1 MSAGTNSVLLQICLS
16 IVLRT
21 GAPSKLCQQ
30 VYFKTFAMQVHKH
43 PAIRPQQSEA
53 VRSGRRGRQR
63 LHQRQ
68 LRPRLQLKTGVHCDP
83 GLASL
88 GNYSIDTYIFDP
100 GAVALNSRRLLADV
114 LGDKLTCHCHA
125 HKVQAI
131 VVVFVVVVVVV
142 VAAVV
147 AVVVVAI
154 SSIASRVTLL

>member
-1 MSAGTNSVLLQICLS
+1 
-16 IVLRT
+16 
-21 GAPSKLCQQ
+21 
-30 VYFKTFAMQVHKH
+30 MQVHKH

-68 LRPRLQLKTGVHCDP
+68 LRPRLQLKAGVHCDP

-131 VVVFVVVVVVV
+131 V
-142 VAAVV
+142 ATDILAI
-147 AVVVVAI
+147 AIVAI
-154 SSIASRVTLL
+154 LVFGLSIASRVTLL

>member
-1 MSAGTNSVLLQICLS
+1 
-16 IVLRT
+16 
-21 GAPSKLCQQ
+21 
-30 VYFKTFAMQVHKH
+30 MQVHKH

-131 VVVFVVVVVVV
+131 DVVVVVVV
-142 VAAVV
+142 IVVVVVV
-147 AVVVVAI
+147 AVVAI
-154 SSIASRVTLL
+154 LYIASLVTLL